1 MVALTTAILQ
11 HRHDKP
17 GKDVDSLALNAKEI
31 LLVKDFWDED
41 MRTKNFDEKLIGEVL
56 RVAKIQEDYEKD
68 GIGMFYHSMY
78 FMEK

>member
-1 MVALTTAILQ
+1 MAILQ

-17 GKDVDSLALNAKEI
+17 GKDVDSLALIAKEI

-56 RVAKIQEDYEKD
+56 RVAKIQEDYEKNEN
-68 GIGMFYHSMY
+68 GMFYHGMY
-78 FMEK
+78 LMDQ